1 MRFGHVTSLILLL
14 GLALATVGCE
24 RFDEAKT
31 VAKVATL
38 RITVGEFRQHYAR
51 GKPWRAFGRVPMS
64 ARRKHLNRMIDARL
78 KYIDAVV
85 NHFDQ
90 DSLYVSRLKKTRDRL
105 VLEALMREKI
115 LYRIISERTI
125 KQWYKHSGRTLHVK
139 RILIST
145 ENDTLPRQILR
156 HGALAWRLYEQL
168 RKGARF
174 DSLATRYSDDE
185 VSKKKK
191 GDMGWIQWG
200 RYPARMSKAIFALK
214 KGELGKPVRT
224 ANGFEIFKV
233 VDERVQDLP
242 RYSAMR
248 DALLSRIRNA
258 PEYKGRIDKAQ
269 KAFIQE
275 VQRRLGFEKND
286 FGYNHFSGQMKI
298 RKAMVLSG
306 GAKEGSDQF
315 EHIPQTSYKYV
326 LYRWRGDSLTIG
338 DVIRY
343 IRQRSRRMQ
352 PDLTEPSTF
361 KSWVDGIAK
370 QKLLTDYAYQLHF
383 ERHPYVRRGLHNF
396 RLRVLPV
403 VADNI
408 RVRRQVS
415 ISDEELQ
422 KYYEAHKER
431 FVQPPMRKVREI
443 LISDYDVAE
452 EVARRARAGESFEKL
467 AEKFNERFSTKKKK
481 GLIGWVRE
489 DGYGEIS
496 QMAFKGKVG
505 QVIGPFRNGVKWS
518 VILVEDARPA
528 RQRTF
533 EEAKKEILNRMRGAR
548 ENQRRQEWLRELR
561 AKYRPVVFEKNLAL
575 TFLLP
580 QEL

>member
-1 MRFGHVTSLILLL
+1 LRFGRITSLVLLF
-14 GLALATVGCE
+14 GLVLTIFGCE
-24 RFDEAKT
+24 RFDEAKS
-31 VAKVATL
+31 VAKIETL

-51 GKPWRAFGRVPMS
+51 AKPWRAFGTVPMA

-90 DSLYVSRLKKTRDRL
+90 DSLYVKRLKATRDRL

-115 LYRIISERTI
+115 LYRIIPERVV
-125 KQWYKHSGRTLHVK
+125 KQWYKHSGRTVHVK
-139 RILIST
+139 HILIST

-156 HGALAWRLYEQL
+156 HGALAWRLYEEL
-168 RKGARF
+168 RKGASF
-174 DSLATRYSDDE
+174 DSLATRYSDDQA
-185 VSKKKK
+185 SKKKG

-200 RYPARMSKAIFALK
+200 RYPTKMSEAIFSLK
-214 KGELGKPVRT
+214 KGELGRPVRT
-224 ANGFEIFKV
+224 ANGFEIFKI

-242 RYSAMR
+242 KYSAMR

-258 PEYKGRIDKAQ
+258 PEYKGRVNKLQ
-269 KAFIQE
+269 QAFIEQ

-298 RKAMVLSG
+298 RKAMVMSG
-306 GAKEGSDQF
+306 EAKEGSDQF
-315 EHIPQTSYKYV
+315 DHIPKTSYKYV
-326 LYRWRGDSLTIG
+326 IYRWRGDSLTIG
-338 DVIRY
+338 DVIQYVRE
-343 IRQRSRRMQ
+343 RGKRRQ

-361 KSWVDGIAK
+361 KSWVEGIAK
-370 QKLLTDYAYQLHF
+370 QKLLTDYAYQHHF
-383 ERHPYVRRGLHNF
+383 ERHPYVRKGLRNF

-408 RVRRQVS
+408 RVRRQVT
-415 ISDEELQ
+415 IPDEEVR
-422 KYYEAHKER
+422 KYYEAHKDR

-496 QMAFKGKVG
+496 QMAFRGKVG
-505 QVIGPFRNGVKWS
+505 QVIGPFQNGVKWS
-518 VILVEDARPA
+518 VIRVEDARPA

-533 EEAKKEILNRMRGAR
+533 EEAKKEILNRMRGAK
-548 ENQRRQEWLRELR
+548 ENQRRQEWLKELR
-561 AKYRPVVFEKNLAL
+561 ARYRPIVYEKNLAV